1 VITLSDET
9 WATAAIAGM
18 EANYLVS
25 LMSPQS
31 MAGTPSSIASSNH
44 LQLAVDDIESG
55 LFGYV
60 CPTEQHVS
68 ELLGFGKQVADE
80 AEVVVHCSMGMSRS
94 PAAVMILLVQR
105 NPGKEAEISALLF
118 NEAPKVKPNRLLL
131 NIADRL
137 LGCGGALVRA
147 GCIQPHPSCG
157 EGPVYRGSLG
167 SFITFPWSVA

>member
-9 WATAAIAGM
+9 WATAAVAGM
-18 EANYLVS
+18 EADYLVS

-31 MAGTPSSIASSNH
+31 MAGTPSGIASSNH
-44 LQLAVDDIESG
+44 LQLAVDDIESD

-60 CPTEQHVS
+60 CPTEQHVAD
-68 ELLGFGKQVADE
+68 LLDFGKQMADE

-94 PAAVMILLVQR
+94 PAAVMILLAQR
-105 NPGKEAEISALLF
+105 NPGMEAAVSALLF
-118 NEAPKVKPNRLLL
+118 GEAPKANPNRLLL
-131 NIADRL
+131 DIGDRL
-137 LGCGGALVRA
+137 LGCGGALVRS
-147 GCIQPHPSCG
+147 GCIQPRCG